1 LIYQGTIVADSRKLI
16 EAQAK
21 VFSAVAHP
29 LRLSIVHYLA
39 EGERCVCDIA
49 EYLQAGRPNVS
60 KHLALMVEAGV
71 LESRKQGLRMIYSL
85 KTPCLLKLLSCVTD
99 VVRRQ
104 AEDSAALLE
113 SLQVQRDPT

>member
-1 LIYQGTIVADSRKLI
+1 MADSRKLI

-21 VFSAVAHP
+21 VLSAVAHP

-60 KHLALMVEAGV
+60 KHLAVMVEAGV
-71 LESRKQGLRMIYSL
+71 LESHKQGLRMIYSL